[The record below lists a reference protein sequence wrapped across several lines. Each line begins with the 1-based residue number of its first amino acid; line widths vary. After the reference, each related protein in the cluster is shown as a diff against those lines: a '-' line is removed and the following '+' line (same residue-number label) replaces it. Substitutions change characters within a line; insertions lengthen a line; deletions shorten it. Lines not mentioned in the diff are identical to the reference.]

1 MLSSQIR
8 HPGRLNLEVYESSSS
23 KNHLDNH
30 KGDEEPDDDD
40 ENDESKKLK
49 TCNKNE
55 RNYDS
60 DVSQRYRYTHTAQL
74 VTIHMSFAQ

>member
-1 MLSSQIR
+1 MWQCTVMLSSQIG

-30 KGDEEPDDDD
+30 LGDEEPEPGDDDD
-40 ENDESKKLK
+40 NDESKKNLK

-55 RNYDS
+55 RNYDN
-60 DVSQRYRYTHTAQL
+60 DVPQC
-74 VTIHMSFAQ
+74 